1 MNFGEIK
8 SFLKGTSLF
17 DVNQANGPQS
27 HAEQIRPNLSK
38 IGSSAAIVERSQ
50 SNVLSFSVLNKVVG
64 DKLAHL
70 DPNGEAAQ
78 ATQQKNESLFD
89 FEQVAN
95 NVLSFVEKAVM
106 KAKGK
111 GADDEH
117 LSGMLDKAR
126 QGIDDG
132 FGQAREELAGM
143 GQDTDEVNEGIDKSY
158 EAIQQGLARFEEK
171 LFGTQASPQEV
182 GQAGQ
187 MNALGQMS
195 ATEINYSLS
204 KSSSIAIQTND
215 GDMVTIDF
223 AEALAYQRS
232 ELNAAYASQNDD
244 GSTSAVGYSETS
256 ESRYH
261 AVGFSFSVEGELD
274 EDEKAAIGE
283 LVQNVSELAD
293 EFFNGDL
300 DKAFEQAT
308 QLGFDESEL
317 SGFALQM
324 TRTET
329 VSVAQAYA
337 QVAEYNPS
345 QSPAAGIGQSEGQGQ
360 GQNLQQ
366 MMRPVASYFN
376 DLMAFL
382 EQAREQLQ
390 DGNDLQSLMDNTVE
404 KYLEFR
410 GEDDINGGL
419 ERFAAFNQRILSTL
433 EMTSGVLN
441 QAPPAIDEA
450 GASDGANSGVNDGS
464 QAQSDADG
472 QSNNANA

>member
-27 HAEQIRPNLSK
+27 HAEQLRPNLSK
-38 IGSSAAIVERSQ
+38 LGSSAAIVERSQ
-50 SNVLSFSVLNKVVG
+50 SNVLSFSVLNKVVS
-64 DKLAHL
+64 DKLANL

-78 ATQQKNESLFD
+78 AAQKSNESLFD

-111 GADDEH
+111 GADDDH
-117 LSGMLDKAR
+117 LAGMLDKAR
-126 QGIDDG
+126 QGIDEG
-132 FGQAREELAGM
+132 FGQAREELASM

-171 LFGTQASPQEV
+171 LFGPQDV
-182 GQAGQ
+182 GQTGQ
-187 MNALGQMS
+187 INALGQMS
-195 ATEINYSLS
+195 ASEVNYSLS
-204 KSSSIAIQTND
+204 KSSSISIQTND
-215 GDMVTIDF
+215 GDTVTIDF

-232 ELNAAYASQNDD
+232 EMNAAYAAQNDD
-244 GSTSAVGYSETS
+244 GSTTAVGYSETS
-256 ESRYH
+256 ESMFH

-283 LVQNVSELAD
+283 LVQDVSELAD

-317 SGFALQM
+317 SGFSLQM
-324 TRTET
+324 TRTESI
-329 VSVAQAYA
+329 SVAQAYA

-345 QSPAAGIGQSEGQGQ
+345 GRPSADLGQGEGQGQ
-360 GQNLQQ
+360 VPNIQQ
-366 MMRPVASYFN
+366 MMKPVANYFN

-382 EQAREQLQ
+382 EEAREKLQ
-390 DGNDLQSLMDNTVE
+390 DGNDLQSLMDNTVQ
-404 KYLEFR
+404 KYLESR
-410 GEDDINGGL
+410 GEEDVSGGL
-419 ERFAAFNQRILSTL
+419 ERFAMFNQRILATL
-433 EMTSGVLN
+433 EMSSTVTE
-441 QAPPAIDEA
+441 Q
-450 GASDGANSGVNDGS
+450 GAANTADGAAV
-464 QAQSDADG
+464 DADG
-472 QSNNANA
+472 TGASVGDSTDNNPNPN

>member
-1 MNFGEIK
+1 M
-8 SFLKGTSLF
+8 
-17 DVNQANGPQS
+17 
-27 HAEQIRPNLSK
+27 
-38 IGSSAAIVERSQ
+38 
-50 SNVLSFSVLNKVVG
+50 
-64 DKLAHL
+64 
-70 DPNGEAAQ
+70 
-78 ATQQKNESLFD
+78 
-89 FEQVAN
+89 AN

-111 GADDEH
+111 GADDEQ
-117 LSGMLDKAR
+117 LAQMLGKAR
-126 QGIDDG
+126 AGIDDG
-132 FGQAREELAGM
+132 FGQARAELASL
-143 GQDTDEVNEGIDKSY
+143 GQNTDEVNEGIDKSY
-158 EAIQQGLARFEEK
+158 EAITKGLEQFENK
-171 LFGTQASPQEV
+171 LFGRQTVGEVTPGDEAS
-182 GQAGQ
+182 
-187 MNALGQMS
+187 ALGALS
-195 ATEINYSLS
+195 ASEINYSLS
-204 KSSSIAIQTND
+204 KSSSISIQTND

-232 ELNAAYASQNDD
+232 EMNAAYVSQNED

-317 SGFALQM
+317 SGFSLQM

-329 VSVAQAYA
+329 ISVAQAYA
-337 QVAEYNPS
+337 QVAEYNPA
-345 QSPAAGIGQSEGQGQ
+345 QPPAGGIGQGEGQGQ

-410 GEDDINGGL
+410 GEDDTNAGL
-419 ERFAAFNQRILSTL
+419 ERFAAFNQRILATL
-433 EMTSGVLN
+433 EMTSSVSNQTPPNVNNGV
-441 QAPPAIDEA
+441 D
-450 GASDGANSGVNDGS
+450 DV
-464 QAQSDADG
+464 DADG
-472 QSNNANA
+472 VGNGPPEHSNAGGVGNGPPEHRNAGGVGNNSNS